1 MKLFQYSISTS
12 LIWCSFDFG
21 TVVANDKDDAR
32 AKAIAQLTHDFNVA
46 NEALNPFGFTIDFNK
61 DEVEIVEI

>member
-1 MKLFQYSISTS
+1 MKVFQYSISSS

-21 TVVANDKDDAR
+21 TVVANDKDEAR

-46 NEALNPFGFTIDFNK
+46 NEALKPFGFTIEFNK
-61 DEVEIVEI
+61 DEVEIVEL